1 MLSTNSPSLS
11 TYDANTRAQWRG
23 GRGSTRMYD
32 DLRIIFYPDPRLK
45 KVSAPVETFDDNLK
59 ALAGRMLELMRANR
73 GVGLAAPQ
81 VGVNLRMFV
90 MNPTGE
96 PADDRVYVNP
106 VLTEAEGS
114 EEAEEGCLSLPGIH
128 INVDRSKR
136 MRLQAK
142 DLESNPV
149 DLTETGYVARI
160 WQHEFDHL
168 NGIMLTNHMG
178 TVAKMTNR
186 RVLKEL
192 EENYAAEQ
200 GKKTKPN
207 KRNM

>member
-1 MLSTNSPSLS
+1 
-11 TYDANTRAQWRG
+11 
-23 GRGSTRMYD
+23 MYD

-45 KVSAPVETFDDNLK
+45 KVSVPVETFDEKLK
-59 ALAGRMLELMRANR
+59 ALATRMLELMRANR

-96 PADDRVYVNP
+96 PADDRAYVNP

-128 INVDRSKR
+128 INVDRSKHMR
-136 MRLQAK
+136 MQAR
-142 DLESNPV
+142 DLDGNPI
-149 DLTETGYVARI
+149 DQTETGYVARI

-192 EENYAAEQ
+192 EEAYEVEH
-200 GKKTKPN
+200 GKKPKPD
-207 KRNM
+207 KSKM